1 MQKSVECYLTLISD
15 AVVKE
20 GKKNYLLSEKE
31 IESAYEYAKK
41 GKMLPILCNTVLEHA
56 QEKETPLLQE
66 WKGKTMTLVMKQYGI
81 YAALRK
87 LLA

>member
-1 MQKSVECYLTLISD
+1 M
-15 AVVKE
+15 
-20 GKKNYLLSEKE
+20 LSEKE

-87 LLA
+87 LLAQAEGHFCL